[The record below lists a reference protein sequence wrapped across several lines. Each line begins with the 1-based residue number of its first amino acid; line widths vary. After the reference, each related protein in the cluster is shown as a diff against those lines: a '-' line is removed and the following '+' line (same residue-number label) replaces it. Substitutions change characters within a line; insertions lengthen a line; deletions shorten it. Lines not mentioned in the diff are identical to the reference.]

1 VEIRASLQRTGR
13 SPCGRVNQ
21 DKNSMFLLFSL
32 LFLISF
38 IKLLL
43 SFKLTGLKSD
53 HIVDYILIIY
63 FRISESTVFLDYFFL
78 LDCV

>member
-1 VEIRASLQRTGR
+1 MICLVEIFASLQRTGR

-21 DKNSMFLLFSL
+21 DKNFVFLLFSL

-38 IKLLL
+38 IQLLR

-53 HIVDYILIIY
+53 HIVDYILNIC
-63 FRISESTVFLDYFFL
+63 FHISESIVFLDCF
-78 LDCV
+78 